1 MTSARGEAPSS
12 PNFKAV
18 LYGIALTALARACL
32 VLAGCII
39 MDASGGQSLGVSL
52 RTAVLAFGLLGGAA
66 LGRGLRAERT
76 LEFEQASRLYALALV
91 NYVICCAALLAGSLL
106 SADESQGT

>member
-1 MTSARGEAPSS
+1 MTPARGEATSS

-18 LYGIALTALARACL
+18 LYGIALTALARASL
-32 VLAGCII
+32 VLAVCII
-39 MDASGGQSLGVSL
+39 MDASGSQSLGPSL

-76 LEFEQASRLYALALV
+76 VDFEQAGHLYALALV
-91 NYVICCAALLAGSLL
+91 NYFICYAALLAGSLL
-106 SADESQGT
+106 SAGEGQGT

>member
-1 MTSARGEAPSS
+1 MTPARGEATSS

-18 LYGIALTALARACL
+18 LYGLALTALARASL
-32 VLAGCII
+32 VLAVCII
-39 MDASGGQSLGVSL
+39 MDASGGQSLGLNL
-52 RTAVLAFGLLGGAA
+52 RTAVLAFGLLGGAG

-91 NYVICCAALLAGSLL
+91 NFSICYAALLAGSLL
-106 SADESQGT
+106 SAGESQGT

>member
-1 MTSARGEAPSS
+1 MTPARGEATSS

-18 LYGIALTALARACL
+18 LYGIALTVLARASL
-32 VLAGCII
+32 VLAVCI
-39 MDASGGQSLGVSL
+39 MDASGSQSPGPRL

-76 LEFEQASRLYALALV
+76 VEFEQAGHLYALALV
-91 NYVICCAALLAGSLL
+91 NYFICYAALLAGSLL